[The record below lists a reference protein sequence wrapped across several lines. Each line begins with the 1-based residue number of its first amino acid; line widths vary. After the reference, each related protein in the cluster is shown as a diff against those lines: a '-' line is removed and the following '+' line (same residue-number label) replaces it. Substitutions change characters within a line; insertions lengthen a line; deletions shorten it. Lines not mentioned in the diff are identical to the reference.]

1 MHVQSPSD
9 VEKEAEKVKIID
21 MIVAVVARGVCLPFF
36 VVTERLVILT
46 ALINSFFIAIEES

>member
-1 MHVQSPSD
+1 MHVQNPSD
-9 VEKEAEKVKIID
+9 VENEAEKVKIID
-21 MIVAVVARGVCLPFF
+21 MIVAVVARGVCLSFF